1 LPAVEYPCGLIASV
15 APRLRFGGIV
25 EVNQFHGRFS
35 VCGESRNDALPQKAR
50 CKRLASRAGVDYLG
64 MSTGRRLRWRA
75 PGGHGMELD
84 DYLRDQASNYRQLA
98 CESTD
103 DEVKEELLDLAAACD
118 EVANN
123 IEDRL
128 TGG

>member
-1 LPAVEYPCGLIASV
+1 
-15 APRLRFGGIV
+15 
-25 EVNQFHGRFS
+25 
-35 VCGESRNDALPQKAR
+35 
-50 CKRLASRAGVDYLG
+50 
-64 MSTGRRLRWRA
+64 
-75 PGGHGMELD
+75 MELD

-103 DEVKEELLDLAAACD
+103 DEVKEELLDLAAACE